1 MLKMKRITSPYY
13 TFEKIGFDNFGKNTK
28 LANECLYS
36 KGLYATKITE
46 SDLPE
51 WYVDG
56 IIHRRYGFLSTK
68 GVKQMV
74 YKPRFMN
81 HLYRDDCLYVSFKDE
96 AAIDLDKHGYYQG
109 YDLVVTGH
117 MILRY
122 IEAAKKYSNYDIS
135 ELETALKEK
144 EKWYA
149 EKYPEWYKDGIV

>member
-1 MLKMKRITSPYY
+1 LKMKRIKSPYY
-13 TFEKIGFDNFGKNTK
+13 TFEKIGIDYFGRNTK
-28 LANECLYS
+28 LPNECLYS
-36 KGLYATKITE
+36 KGMYATKITE

-56 IIHRRYGFLSTK
+56 IIYKRYGFLSTK

-74 YKPRFMN
+74 YKPRYMN
-81 HLYRDDCLYVSFKDE
+81 HLYRDDCLYVSFADE
-96 AAIDLDKHGYYQG
+96 PVIEMDKHGYYEG
-109 YDLVVTGH
+109 YDLVVSGH
-117 MILRY
+117 MILRF

-149 EKYPEWYKDGIV
+149 EKYPEWYKEGIV

>member
-1 MLKMKRITSPYY
+1 
-13 TFEKIGFDNFGKNTK
+13 
-28 LANECLYS
+28 
-36 KGLYATKITE
+36 
-46 SDLPE
+46 
-51 WYVDG
+51 
-56 IIHRRYGFLSTK
+56 
-68 GVKQMV
+68 MV

-81 HLYRDDCLYVSFKDE
+81 HLYRDDCLYVSFADE
-96 AAIDLDKHGYYQG
+96 PVIEMDKHGYYEG
-109 YDLVVTGH
+109 YDLVVSGH

>member
-1 MLKMKRITSPYY
+1 MKMKRITSPYY
-13 TFEKIGFDNFGKNTK
+13 TFEKIGIDYFGRNTK
-28 LANECLYS
+28 LPNECLYS
-36 KGLYATKITE
+36 KGMYATKITE

-56 IIHRRYGFLSTK
+56 IIYKRYGFLSTK

-74 YKPRFMN
+74 YKPRYMN
-81 HLYRDDCLYVSFKDE
+81 HLYRDDCLYVSFADE
-96 AAIDLDKHGYYQG
+96 PVIEMDKHGYYEG
-109 YDLVVTGH
+109 YDLVVSGH
-117 MILRY
+117 MILRF

-149 EKYPEWYKDGIV
+149 EKYPEWYKEGIV

>member
-1 MLKMKRITSPYY
+1 MKMKRITSPYY
-13 TFEKIGFDNFGKNTK
+13 TFEKIGIDYFGRNTK
-28 LANECLYS
+28 LPNKCLYS
-36 KGLYATKITE
+36 KGMYATKITE

-56 IIHRRYGFLSTK
+56 IIYKRYGFLSTK

-74 YKPRFMN
+74 YKPRYMN
-81 HLYRDDCLYVSFKDE
+81 HLYRDDCLYVSFADE
-96 AAIDLDKHGYYQG
+96 PVIEMDKHGYYEG
-109 YDLVVTGH
+109 YDLVVSGH
-117 MILRY
+117 MILRF

-149 EKYPEWYKDGIV
+149 EKYPEWYKEGIV

>member
-1 MLKMKRITSPYY
+1 MKMKRIISPYY
-13 TFEKIGFDNFGKNTK
+13 TFEKIGIDYFGRNTK
-28 LANECLYS
+28 LPNECLYS
-36 KGLYATKITE
+36 KGMYATKITE

-56 IIHRRYGFLSTK
+56 IIYKRYGFLSTK

-74 YKPRFMN
+74 YKPRYMN
-81 HLYRDDCLYVSFKDE
+81 HLYRDDCLYVSFADE
-96 AAIDLDKHGYYQG
+96 PVIEMDKHGYYEG
-109 YDLVVTGH
+109 YDLVVSGH
-117 MILRY
+117 MILRF

-149 EKYPEWYKDGIV
+149 EKYPEWYKEGIV

>member
-1 MLKMKRITSPYY
+1 MKRITSPYY
-13 TFEKIGFDNFGKNTK
+13 TFEKIGIDYFGRNTN
-28 LANECLYS
+28 LPNECLYS
-36 KGLYATKITE
+36 KGMYATKITE

-56 IIHRRYGFLSTK
+56 IIYKRYGFLSTK

-74 YKPRFMN
+74 YKPRYMN
-81 HLYRDDCLYVSFKDE
+81 HLYRDDCLYVSFADE
-96 AAIDLDKHGYYQG
+96 PVIEMDKHGYYEG
-109 YDLVVTGH
+109 YDLVVSGH
-117 MILRY
+117 MILRF

-149 EKYPEWYKDGIV
+149 EKYPEWYKEGIV

>member
-1 MLKMKRITSPYY
+1 MKRITSPYY
-13 TFEKIGFDNFGKNTK
+13 TFEKIGIDYFGRNTK
-28 LANECLYS
+28 LPNECLYS
-36 KGLYATKITE
+36 KGMYATKITE

-56 IIHRRYGFLSTK
+56 IIYKRYGFLSTK

-74 YKPRFMN
+74 YKPRYMN
-81 HLYRDDCLYVSFKDE
+81 HLYRDDCLYVSFADE
-96 AAIDLDKHGYYQG
+96 PAIEMDKHGYYEG
-109 YDLVVTGH
+109 YDLVVSGH
-117 MILRY
+117 MILRF

-149 EKYPEWYKDGIV
+149 EKYPEWYKEGIVW